1 MWADI
6 QQNKTENAESQELWN
21 GAVEA
26 TSTLAGAILAFSFA
40 FFKVNWSL
48 VGEMLLVLIS
58 LFDGIILIGMGL
70 LENIWIAYLGYIL
83 YRSFFQ
89 MLITIA
95 R

>member
-1 MWADI
+1 M
-6 QQNKTENAESQELWN
+6 
-21 GAVEA
+21 EA

-40 FFKVNWSL
+40 FFKANWSL

-70 LENIWIAYLGYIL
+70 LQDIWIAYLGYIL

-95 R
+95 RYKFLNPDVIWLY